1 MSSRFVLMLLA
12 ALCPASSLHAGV
24 DVELALEAFHTTCLA
39 HGPDFDRT
47 AAAAERLGW
56 TPVAYGAYSD
66 LSPLGNVHD
75 AKSWVTAADDNMPKG
90 AIIEVTKASLDGKAV
105 QTCTVAVTGV
115 DCQAFLK
122 AFLIR
127 TDAEKIEEKRD
138 GLQTSRLYILLVG
151 GREQL
156 VNLKYPTS
164 PAAEGLMVASSI
176 TDD

>member
-1 MSSRFVLMLLA
+1 MSSRLLLTLLA
-12 ALCPASSLHAGV
+12 TLCPASSLHAGV
-24 DVELALEAFHTTCLA
+24 DVERALEAFHTTCLA

-122 AFLIR
+122 AFFTQ

-138 GLQTSRLYILLVG
+138 GLQTSRLYILFVG

-176 TDD
+176 RDD